1 MATSPAGKKPASRK
15 TTAPKPAAA
24 TEKRAGI
31 VASTRRKTDWEAVER
46 DYRTGKFTL
55 RELEEKHGAFNSSI
69 ARKAKKDGWTQD
81 LSRAIQQATNAKLAE
96 ALVSDIASEG
106 AQNASATVLA
116 AAEVNKQVIL
126 GHRKDVTATRNVAA
140 ALLEEL
146 SRSALLA
153 EEQELLTQVL
163 AGSGAEPADEA
174 RIRATVQKALSLPS
188 RVGSV
193 KQLADTF
200 DKLQLAERR
209 AFGLDDKTDRP
220 ESSLN
225 DIATAELRRLRE
237 ALSRG
242 G

>member
-1 MATSPAGKKPASRK
+1 MAKPNAQDK
-15 TTAPKPAAA
+15 APPTVTKPAATKKA
-24 TEKRAGI
+24 AGSSVPAKR
-31 VASTRRKTDWEAVER
+31 RTDWEAVER

-146 SRSALLA
+146 SRAALLA

-220 ESSLN
+220 ESSLAEM
-225 DIATAELRRLRE
+225 ATDELKRMREELRN
-237 ALSRG
+237 G